1 MGARLVGA
9 ALNPHWSLLLTA
21 DEHRVFLAMCHTAAD
36 IPSLRNGQT
45 AGLYWAGHEALMIVA
60 LGDLPERDTAAYRS
74 ASRRIKRYMAR
85 LIAVNAI
92 EKIAGGQGRGRRAYY
107 RVRPGLMAVDNR
119 PPAEIAELLKGDI
132 SDHLLDEEKV
142 TPGTT
147 F

>member
-21 DEHRVFLAMCHTAAD
+21 DEHRVFLAMCHTA
-36 IPSLRNGQT
+36 
-45 AGLYWAGHEALMIVA
+45 
-60 LGDLPERDTAAYRS
+60 S